1 MLRAFALA
9 FIIALASCAH
19 TSAEPPLNYT
29 AVPASE
35 TGKHTR
41 GDYDGDGI
49 IDTADFFESNEGAL
63 TLIVRRAAAAN
74 EPTEIW
80 GGDIASFPY
89 FEVRSTGPGRYRNLC
104 HLYGPDCG
112 GAPREVTLT
121 HDGVV
126 VVALEGPAE
135 FLYYWDGQKFKNIII
150 SE

>member
-41 GDYDGDGI
+41 GDYDGDGL

-80 GGDIASFPY
+80 GGDIASFPTSKSAAPALAAIAIY
-89 FEVRSTGPGRYRNLC
+89 ATST
-104 HLYGPDCG
+104 
-112 GAPREVTLT
+112 APT
-121 HDGVV
+121 
-126 VVALEGPAE
+126 VAARHA
-135 FLYYWDGQKFKNIII
+135 K
-150 SE
+150 SHSHTTVS